1 MPLLVGMAILL
12 GCQLIGESTA
22 RFFHLPIPGPVIGMI
37 ILLLGLMVLGRVP
50 EGLRITTNGLT
61 KHLAF
66 LFVPA
71 GVGVMA
77 NWSAIEAHLISI
89 AVILLLSTAGLQLF
103 MVLFMRRTLGSA
115 LKNHDE
121 DPVFKEQQR

>member
-12 GCQLIGESTA
+12 GCQLIGESAA
-22 RFFHLPIPGPVIGMI
+22 RFFHLPIPGPVIGM
-37 ILLLGLMVLGRVP
+37 LLLLIGLMVLGRVP
-50 EGLRITTNGLT
+50 QGLRITTDGLT

-77 NWSAIEAHLISI
+77 NWPIIEQHLISI
-89 AVILLLSTAGLQLF
+89 LIILLLSTAALQAF
-103 MVLFMRRTLGSA
+103 MVLFMRRALGKS
-115 LKNHDE
+115 LTNHDE
-121 DPVFKEQQR
+121 DPVFKEQRR